1 MTHTALDPG
10 FEGVLRR
17 RLAYLPAD
25 VELPPDEPL
34 KSLGLDSMQAVELIF
49 DLEDELGVALPDEAM
64 TAQTF
69 ATAAS
74 LWAAFDAARHQARPG
89 TP

>member
-1 MTHTALDPG
+1 MNHMALDPA
-10 FEGVLRR
+10 FEGALRR
-17 RLAYLPAD
+17 RLTYLPAD
-25 VELPPDEPL
+25 EELPSDASL

-74 LWAAFDAARHQARPG
+74 LWAAVDAARQQVRSA
-89 TP
+89 T